1 MIAHLAHWIVISM
14 LRFDFSEICGDDV
27 IILRWIYINALHPL
41 MIPSR
46 ASALSTTIFAVEQP

>member
-1 MIAHLAHWIVISM
+1 MIAHWIEISI

-46 ASALSTTIFAVEQP
+46 DSVSSTTIFPLEEH